1 MYEIIKLNH
10 KYYNANIQSIRKI
23 IEMFYILVFISSVC
37 VLHISNQASS
47 SSSAETDSSGLRLIN
62 TAAP

>member
-37 VLHISNQASS
+37 VCYTSPI
-47 SSSAETDSSGLRLIN
+47 RP
-62 TAAP
+62 APLQVLKQIAQV